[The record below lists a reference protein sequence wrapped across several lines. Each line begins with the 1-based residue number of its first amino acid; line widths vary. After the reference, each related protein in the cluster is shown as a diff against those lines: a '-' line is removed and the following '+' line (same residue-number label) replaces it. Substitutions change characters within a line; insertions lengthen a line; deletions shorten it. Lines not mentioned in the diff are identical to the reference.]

1 MIVKSAGGRQPRNFP
16 RRKFSSVFFFPPNC
30 QTFVSIRTVLYGHH
44 KRKDQSLNIIFQGM
58 KCSMMFDCPHPS
70 QQSTMATPTFSGL
83 DYFEIC
89 KVRNLK
95 WWCSWSVFFN
105 VHSSLIN
112 FNSYSEYPTPT
123 PIPDQPEPEPE
134 PELRT
139 AHCHWGKWDLG
150 TAHWG
155 KWDLGRLICYTEQW
169 VRKIFITW
177 IFFQMI
183 LTQTSISMSYPNAN
197 ENPTVQKIMHFPHS

>member
-150 TAHWG
+150 TAHRG
-155 KWDLGRLICYTEQW
+155 KWDLGRLICYTEHW

-183 LTQTSISMSYPNAN
+183 LTKRVEST
-197 ENPTVQKIMHFPHS
+197 